1 MSKSIK
7 HVRTKSHLS
16 RIEHQRRE
24 RKRVRDMKADPLFN
38 LTPISPRN
46 RFIAAQPF

>member
-7 HVRTKSHLS
+7 HVKTKSQLS

-38 LTPISPRN
+38 MTPMSPRN
-46 RFIAAQPF
+46 RFVPAQSF

>member
-7 HVRTKSHLS
+7 HVKTKSQLS

-24 RKRVRDMKADPLFN
+24 RKRVRDMKADPLYN
-38 LTPISPRN
+38 MTDISPRN
-46 RFIAAQPF
+46 RMIAAQSF